1 VWKRSIP
8 FHLYQSPKTST
19 PLTTLVASEH
29 LPPKAKIYRT
39 LDDGLVEVWTHSL
52 SNDGDDDVTSRPLQG
67 NLSSKLVEYT
77 RGSMGVRRPFRPGGL
92 DDEVDD
98 SRGVD
103 YDEEDGGFL
112 SEEAIKRA
120 REGLTKNTKEAWQDG
135 TLITAPPG
143 VSFDVGLRYEDVF
156 VTVDGEDV
164 SRKELDQNPANTPDE
179 ASKVI
184 DVVSNSVAG
193 TSSMSA
199 AFPGSLSYDKSYFDD
214 DSLFGESSDDSSS
227 DEDDEETSIQS
238 ENRATVD
245 REPTIPLAAVI
256 NQTNDSSSVEDV
268 DELLSEIQ
276 GTMQSPFTQLKN
288 TPVIHPPVNTEQ
300 KMNSKKESAARKS
313 WAVTEYIPITST
325 SDFHTLLPNPALTFP
340 FELDDFQKQAVL
352 RLERSECV
360 FLAAHT
366 SAGKT
371 VCAEYAIALAM
382 KHCTRAIYTSP
393 IKALSNQKYR
403 DFRLKFGEDVG
414 LITGDMQVG
423 ADGSCLVMTTEIL
436 RSMLYRGAD
445 LIRDIEWV
453 IFDEVHYIN
462 DSERGVVWEEVII
475 MLPDYVNLIFL
486 SA

>member
-1 VWKRSIP
+1 
-8 FHLYQSPKTST
+8 
-19 PLTTLVASEH
+19 
-29 LPPKAKIYRT
+29 
-39 LDDGLVEVWTHSL
+39 
-52 SNDGDDDVTSRPLQG
+52 
-67 NLSSKLVEYT
+67 
-77 RGSMGVRRPFRPGGL
+77 MGVRRPFRPGGL
-92 DDEVDD
+92 EDEVDD

-103 YDEEDGGFL
+103 YEEEDDGGFL

-179 ASKVI
+179 ANKVI

-245 REPTIPLAAVI
+245 GEPTIPLTAVI

-276 GTMQSPFTQLKN
+276 GTVQSPFTQLKN
-288 TPVIHPPVNTEQ
+288 TPVIHPPEQ
-300 KMNSKKESAARKS
+300 KMNSKKESAA
-313 WAVTEYIPITST
+313 
-325 SDFHTLLPNPALTFP
+325 
-340 FELDDFQKQAVL
+340 
-352 RLERSECV
+352 
-360 FLAAHT
+360 
-366 SAGKT
+366 
-371 VCAEYAIALAM
+371 
-382 KHCTRAIYTSP
+382 
-393 IKALSNQKYR
+393 
-403 DFRLKFGEDVG
+403 
-414 LITGDMQVG
+414 
-423 ADGSCLVMTTEIL
+423 
-436 RSMLYRGAD
+436 
-445 LIRDIEWV
+445 
-453 IFDEVHYIN
+453 
-462 DSERGVVWEEVII
+462 
-475 MLPDYVNLIFL
+475 
-486 SA
+486 